1 MKTAIKFTVFCFLLS
16 ITTIAF
22 AYDGPVDMVGGAITD
37 AANQTFTSLNAVAYT
52 LFMSL
57 ALLQFVL
64 KMVKLLSNGESDIG
78 AILGKVAMTIT
89 WVGVVFWLLA
99 PVGAGHNNGSD
110 IIQKFVDYFIAWAG
124 TFSGGSGGTAFS
136 AADIFNV
143 GLFATNNITTSVI
156 AAATGSVANAVTT
169 VVMPATAIFA
179 ALMLVLM
186 NFFVLV
192 SCAYIA
198 VKVFMVKVEL
208 AIVLAVSPIS
218 FAFLGLDA
226 LRDQGI
232 APFKYGIAV
241 MYRIVILGTI
251 VGAMKIVSDNLVTV
265 LATKVA
271 GGGMT
276 DIWTPLLAA
285 IFGYI
290 LIAFV
295 AYKSD
300 SIASSLASGSTQM
313 GSGDLASAV
322 AAGVA
327 AGAVVTSGGAAAMSA
342 ASKTGGSMSDAIK
355 AMRNESLGIKN
366 AGSSGNGASGGGGS
380 GFRGLNSVIGD
391 APPPFPKEPDRTAQE
406 VNAMAPKSDV
416 SKTSDSGN
424 SASSANPTSNSA
436 SNPGNAANAGISDGG
451 AGASDLSKQVSN
463 FVEQLQK
470 QSGGSNKLGVR
481 DRLTALN
488 DNISRES
495 AATHVSIN
503 PHHHD

>member
-1 MKTAIKFTVFCFLLS
+1 MKTAIKFTVFYFLLS
-16 ITTIAF
+16 ISTIAF

-64 KMVKLLSNGESDIG
+64 KMVKLLSSGESDIG
-78 AILGKVAMTIT
+78 AVLGKVAMSIS
-89 WVGVVFWLLA
+89 WIGVVFWLLA

-110 IIQKFVDYFIAWAG
+110 IIQKFVDYFISWAG
-124 TFSGGSGGTAFS
+124 NFSGGGTAFNS
-136 AADIFNV
+136 ADIFDV
-143 GLFATNNITTSVI
+143 GLRATHNIITSVA
-156 AAATGSVANAVTT
+156 AAATGSVANTITT

-198 VKVFMVKVEL
+198 IKVFMVKVEL
-208 AIVLAVSPIS
+208 AIVLAISPIS

-251 VGAMKIVSDNLVTV
+251 VGAMKIVSDNLTAV
-265 LATKVA
+265 LADKVA
-271 GGGMT
+271 AGGMT

-285 IFGYI
+285 IFGYV

-295 AYKSD
+295 AHKSD
-300 SIASSLASGSTQM
+300 SIAASLASGSTQM

-342 ASKTGGSMSDAIK
+342 ASKTGGSMSEAIK

-366 AGSSGNGASGGGGS
+366 AGGSGSGSSGGGGS
-380 GFRGLNSVIGD
+380 GFRGLNSVIEG
-391 APPPFPKEPDRTAQE
+391 APKPFPKEPDRTAQE
-406 VNAMAPKSDV
+406 VNAMAQKSDV

-424 SASSANPTSNSA
+424 SASSASSA
-436 SNPGNAANAGISDGG
+436 SNSSSNSGNAANAGISDGG
-451 AGASDLSKQVSN
+451 AGSGDLSKQLSN
-463 FVEQLQK
+463 LVEQLQK
-470 QSGGSNKLGVR
+470 QSGGSNKPGVR
-481 DRLTALN
+481 DRITALN